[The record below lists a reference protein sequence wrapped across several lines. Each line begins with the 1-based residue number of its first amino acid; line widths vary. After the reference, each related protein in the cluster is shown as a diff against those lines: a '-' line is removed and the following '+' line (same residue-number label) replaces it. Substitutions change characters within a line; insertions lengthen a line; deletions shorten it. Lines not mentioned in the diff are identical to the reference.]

1 MLLYNLQIISVR
13 RTFFVTKVFTN
24 FILRRRT
31 IGRILMQIN
40 FNLIIE
46 KIIFIEI
53 KIEDKELDKSI
64 SSLGRAILSS
74 LHPSPSS

>member
-1 MLLYNLQIISVR
+1 MLLYNLEIISVR
-13 RTFFVTKVFTN
+13 IMFFVTKVFTN

-31 IGRILMQIN
+31 IGRIFMQIN

-53 KIEDKELDKSI
+53 KIEDQELDKSI

>member
-1 MLLYNLQIISVR
+1 MR
-13 RTFFVTKVFTN
+13 
-24 FILRRRT
+24 
-31 IGRILMQIN
+31 IN

-53 KIEDKELDKSI
+53 KIEDQELDKSI

>member
-53 KIEDKELDKSI
+53 KIEDQELDKSI

-74 LHPSPSS
+74 LHLSPSS